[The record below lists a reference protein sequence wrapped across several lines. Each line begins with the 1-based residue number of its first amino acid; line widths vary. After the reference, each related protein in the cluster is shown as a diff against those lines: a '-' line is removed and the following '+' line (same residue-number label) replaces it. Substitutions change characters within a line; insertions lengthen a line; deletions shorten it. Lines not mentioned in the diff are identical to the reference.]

1 MGRRVRTGQT
11 NFVAGALSPL
21 MRSRYDNANF
31 QNGAQQLKNFAP
43 LAQGGVRTRPGLVYL
58 ASLAQNE
65 GVLES
70 FVFDST
76 QRYAFIFSNTTL
88 HVYSAP
94 DYALVAT
101 LTSAPWTTAML
112 PRLTVTQSGDTLLVF
127 HQDMETQVVTR
138 TGATSFTRAAF
149 AFEDNEAGT
158 VKYQPYYK
166 YAPADM
172 TLTPGATT
180 GTGVS
185 LTLSSPGAWVAAH
198 VGSIVR
204 YKGKEIEITGHTS
217 ATVATGTVRQT
228 LADTTGSTNWD
239 EATFSDARG
248 WPNSG
253 EFHEDRLWFLGSK
266 SRRTGRWFS
275 KIGAYFNFDLGTVQD
290 NEASWESINDAKI
303 TEGLYAVSFR
313 HLLMF
318 ADAGVYYQPAT
329 PTNPITPDSASS
341 PRQGSTGSASFK
353 PFIYN
358 DAVIYAAE
366 KGRTLYEARYNDI
379 DQAYKP
385 RPISLLAPH
394 LIDSPTD
401 GSALLD
407 SSDRTEQYGVL
418 VNGDGNLTIIHGITD
433 ENILAMV
440 PWETAGTFKAVRAV
454 GEDLLCIV
462 ARELDG
468 NTVWTL
474 EKFDD
479 AAAPLDCGKTATNG
493 SPTKAFSGFTHL
505 ANETVEVWS
514 NGHRLGGFD
523 VDGSGNLTLGD
534 LDPELMEIEAGFA
547 FTQTIQPMPAVFDLS
562 GPTRG
567 RVMGLVSMALEV
579 DRSGSFTVNGNVIRL
594 DFAGDDYTSA
604 APVKTGSIKIFT
616 LGYDSDA
623 APVIDITTPVKV
635 TILGLTREVEVNE

>member
-1 MGRRVRTGQT
+1 MGRRLRLGQT
-11 NFVAGALSPL
+11 NFVSGELSPL
-21 MRSRYDNANF
+21 MKARYDNANF
-31 QNGAQQLKNFAP
+31 QNGAQRLKNWSL
-43 LAQGGVRTRPGLVYL
+43 LAQGGIRTRPGLTYQ

-65 GVLES
+65 GVMEP
-70 FVFDST
+70 FVFDT
-76 QRYAFIFSNTTL
+76 DQRYAFIFSNTKL
-88 HVYSAP
+88 HVYAAP

-101 LTSAPWTTAML
+101 LTGAPWTTAML
-112 PRLTVTQSGDTLLVF
+112 PRLTVTQSADTMLVF
-127 HQDMETQVVTR
+127 HQDMETQVITR
-138 TGATSFTRAAF
+138 TGATSFSRAAF
-149 AFEDNEAGT
+149 AFEENEAGT
-158 VKYQPYYK
+158 VMYQPYYK
-166 YAPADM
+166 YAAATM

-180 GTGVS
+180 GTSVS

-204 YKGKEIEITGHTS
+204 YKGKEIEVTGYTS

-228 LADTTGSTNWD
+228 LADTTGSTDWD

-290 NEASWESINDAKI
+290 NEASWESINDSKI

-329 PTNPITPDSASS
+329 PTNPITPDSAAS
-341 PRQGSTGSASFK
+341 PRQGSSGSASFK

-366 KGRTLYEARYNDI
+366 KGQTLYEVRYNDI

-385 RPISLLAPH
+385 KAISLLSPH
-394 LIDSPTD
+394 LVDDPID

-407 SSDRTEQYGVL
+407 SSDRTEQYGVV
-418 VNGDGNLTIIHGITD
+418 VNGDGNLTVIHGIAD

-440 PWETAGTFKAVRAV
+440 PWETTGTFKAVRAV

-462 ARELDG
+462 ERELDG
-468 NTVWTL
+468 STVWTL

-479 AAAPLDCGKTATNG
+479 AAAPVDCSAEATSGTATK
-493 SPTKAFSGFTHL
+493 SFSGFTHL
-505 ANETVEVWS
+505 ANETVQVYS
-514 NGHRLGGFD
+514 NGHRLGDFV
-523 VDGSGNLTLGD
+523 VDGSGGITLGD
-534 LDPELMEIEAGFA
+534 LDPELLSIEAGLP

-562 GPTRG
+562 GPSRG
-567 RVMGLVSMALEV
+567 RVMGLVSLALEV
-579 DRSGSFTVNGNVIRL
+579 DRSGSFTVNNNVIRL
-594 DFAGDDYTSA
+594 DFAGDDYASA
-604 APVKTGSIKIFT
+604 APTRTGVVEVFM
-616 LGYDSDA
+616 LGYDPDA
-623 APVIDITTPVKV
+623 APLIEINTPVKV
-635 TILGLTREVEVNE
+635 TILGMTRQVEVNE